1 MPIHFEDQDV
11 VSEAA
16 GLRSALIVPC
26 NLCPAVTVAT
36 RQNRP
41 FMRFFRSPVKSAPF
55 EEYLK
60 AMQSRLDEK
69 GVRSK
74 VFRSS
79 IYHQWFMCM
88 WTERRRKKLARE
100 AQDYDA
106 VVVLGCDSATETVR
120 EVVAYGVGECERS
133 RISAGLLRRG
143 DLEGFGQLMY
153 LSHDGDRVAGPCAS
167 AEPIAAVTADMDG
180 QWHRLVGAYGCST
193 PKIDRL
199 VDLARSVPGV
209 WGAQIAGAGLG
220 GCVMILAEAS
230 VIPRL
235 KRVLTDRYYER
246 LEIPPALWEVRSVA
260 GGGVIRV

>member
-26 NLCPAVTVAT
+26 NLCPAVTVAA
-36 RQNRP
+36 RQNEP

-120 EVVAYGVGECERS
+120 EVVAADVKVIEGMNTTGIMNGRMSFRLPDKLVFDGCKVVPIS
-133 RISAGLLRRG
+133 RQR
-143 DLEGFGQLMY
+143 
-153 LSHDGDRVAGPCAS
+153 
-167 AEPIAAVTADMDG
+167 AA
-180 QWHRLVGAYGCST
+180 
-193 PKIDRL
+193 
-199 VDLARSVPGV
+199 
-209 WGAQIAGAGLG
+209 
-220 GCVMILAEAS
+220 
-230 VIPRL
+230 
-235 KRVLTDRYYER
+235 
-246 LEIPPALWEVRSVA
+246 
-260 GGGVIRV
+260 